1 MCVGVSAS
9 HVNTVNNLADLANR
23 DDGCVWVYQPVSCKP
38 MIRHIGLGRPS
49 GCSMLITVDLLG
61 ILVLV
66 CTRVPI
72 IPSVSRMTSVAS
84 MLFA

>member
-1 MCVGVSAS
+1 MSVGVSAS
-9 HVNTVNNLADLANR
+9 HVNTVYNNLADLANR

-49 GCSMLITVDLLG
+49 GCGMLITVD

>member
-1 MCVGVSAS
+1 
-9 HVNTVNNLADLANR
+9 
-23 DDGCVWVYQPVSCKP
+23 

-49 GCSMLITVDLLG
+49 GCGMLITVD